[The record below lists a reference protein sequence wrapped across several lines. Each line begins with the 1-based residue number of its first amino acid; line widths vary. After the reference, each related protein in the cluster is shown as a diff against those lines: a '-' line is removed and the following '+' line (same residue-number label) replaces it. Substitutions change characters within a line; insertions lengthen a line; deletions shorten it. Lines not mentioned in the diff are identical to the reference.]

1 MPKYL
6 VITLVVDQIL
16 TFRTFHYVWHEY
28 CYTTGTGV
36 PSCLICTC
44 LDSVSRPAIALNQLK
59 LFSPRSFPPKF
70 PLSFL
75 VQRDR
80 AVTHMIDST
89 RVSAAAP
96 LNKEQL
102 TGVVLQR
109 AKESLRTTGQLE
121 LFANEQGM
129 DSEVQALEAIGQ
141 ALNIPVLDPSTI
153 VIDRLKLDD
162 FPIRLVHR
170 HGIFPLS
177 QSEGVVRLL
186 ISDPFDIQ
194 AIDAVS
200 SAIGLTVSPVL
211 ALPHEVATLI
221 KEHLGVGAQTL
232 DGLIAQTDDAEV
244 QVLDDLKFDESE
256 AAEMA
261 QQSSVVRLVN
271 DILTEAVT
279 ARASDI
285 HMETQSRSMK
295 IRYRIDG
302 VLQTQPVPAGLNRFQ
317 AAIISRLKI
326 MAKMNIAEKRVPQ
339 DGRIKLKVSG
349 REVDIRVSII
359 PMLHGEGVVMRVLDK
374 DAMSF
379 SLSGVGMED
388 DISRQFHELIR
399 RPHGIVLVTGPT
411 GSGKT
416 TTLYSA
422 LAEIKSERNKIITT
436 EDPIEYQLEGINQIQ
451 VNHKVGLT
459 FAASLRA
466 ILRHDPDVC
475 LIGEIRDFETAE
487 NAIQAA
493 LTGHMVFSTLHT
505 NDASGTF
512 MRLVDMG
519 VEPFL
524 VASTVEGVM
533 AQRLVRTLC
542 RDCREAYMPLGEEVP
557 FDFPLDE
564 VTTAQPIYRAVGC
577 RACRG
582 TGYSGRKGIYELLV
596 TNDEIRQLATERSGS
611 VAIRQAALRNEMRT
625 LRQDGWLK
633 VASGLTSIEEVVRVT
648 KSD

>member
-1 MPKYL
+1 
-6 VITLVVDQIL
+6 
-16 TFRTFHYVWHEY
+16 
-28 CYTTGTGV
+28 
-36 PSCLICTC
+36 
-44 LDSVSRPAIALNQLK
+44 
-59 LFSPRSFPPKF
+59 
-70 PLSFL
+70 
-75 VQRDR
+75 
-80 AVTHMIDST
+80 MIDST

-96 LNKEQL
+96 MESEQL
-102 TGVVLQR
+102 TGTDLLR
-109 AKESLRTTGQLE
+109 AREILRTTGQLDP
-121 LFANEQGM
+121 FANEQGL
-129 DSEVQALEAIGQ
+129 DSDVQALEAIGE
-141 ALNIPVLDPSTI
+141 ALGIPVLDLSTI
-153 VIDRLKLDD
+153 DIDSLKLDD

-170 HGIFPLS
+170 HGVFPLS
-177 QSEGVVRLL
+177 RSEGVIRLL
-186 ISDPFDIQ
+186 ISDPFDVQ

-200 SAIGLTVSPVL
+200 SALGLTVSPVL
-211 ALPHEVATLI
+211 ALPYEVATLI
-221 KEHLGVGAQTL
+221 KAHLGVGAQTL
-232 DGLIAQTDDAEV
+232 DGLIAQADDEEV
-244 QVLDDLKFDESE
+244 QVLDDLDFDESE

-261 QQSSVVRLVN
+261 QQASVVRLVN

-279 ARASDI
+279 VRASDI
-285 HMETQSRSMK
+285 HMEAQARGMK

-302 VLQTQPVPAGLNRFQ
+302 VLQTQPVPAELNRFQ

-388 DISRQFHELIR
+388 DIRRQFHELIR

-459 FAASLRA
+459 FSASLRA

-505 NDASGTF
+505 NDASGAF

-533 AQRLVRTLC
+533 AQRLVRMLC
-542 RDCREAYMPLGEEVP
+542 RDCRDAYMPSHDEAP

-564 VTTAQPIYRAVGC
+564 VTTDHPIYRAVGC
-577 RACRG
+577 RSCRG

-596 TNDEIRQLATERSGS
+596 TNDDIRQLATERSGS
-611 VAIRQAALRNEMRT
+611 VAIRQAALKNGMRT

>member
-1 MPKYL
+1 MPDSASTT
-6 VITLVVDQIL
+6 IAARSERSQRL
-16 TFRTFHYVWHEY
+16 T
-28 CYTTGTGV
+28 
-36 PSCLICTC
+36 
-44 LDSVSRPAIALNQLK
+44 
-59 LFSPRSFPPKF
+59 RS
-70 PLSFL
+70 
-75 VQRDR
+75 D
-80 AVTHMIDST
+80 
-89 RVSAAAP
+89 
-96 LNKEQL
+96 
-102 TGVVLQR
+102 LQR
-109 AKESLRTTGQLE
+109 SREILHTTGQLE
-121 LFANEQGM
+121 PFANELGL
-129 DSEVQALEAIGQ
+129 DSDVEALEAIGE
-141 ALNIPVLDPSTI
+141 ALGIPVFDLSTI
-153 VIDRLKLDD
+153 DLDSLELDD

-170 HGIFPLS
+170 HGVFPLS
-177 QSEGVVRLL
+177 RTEWSIRLL
-186 ISDPFDIQ
+186 ISDPFDVQ

-200 SAIGLTVSPVL
+200 SALGLTVSPVL

-221 KEHLGVGAQTL
+221 KAHLGVGAQTL
-232 DGLIAQTDDAEV
+232 DGLIAQADDEEV
-244 QVLDDLKFDESE
+244 QVLGDLEFDESE

-261 QQSSVVRLVN
+261 QQASVVRLVN

-285 HMETQSRSMK
+285 HMEAQARGMK

-302 VLQTQPVPAGLNRFQ
+302 VLQTQPVPAELNRFQ
-317 AAIISRLKI
+317 AAIVSRLKI

-374 DAMSF
+374 DSMSF

-475 LIGEIRDFETAE
+475 LVGEIRDFETAE

-505 NDASGTF
+505 NDASGAF

-542 RDCREAYMPLGEEVP
+542 RECRESYMPSHDEVP
-557 FDFPLDE
+557 YDFPLDE
-564 VTTAQPIYRAVGC
+564 VTTDHPIYRATGC
-577 RACRG
+577 RTCRG
-582 TGYSGRKGIYELLV
+582 TGYSGRKGIYELLA
-596 TNDEIRQLATERSGS
+596 TNDDIRQHATERSGS
-611 VAIRQAALRNEMRT
+611 VAIRQAALKNGMRT